1 MAGLTLTCGIVQI
14 KPKQANEQSAR
25 DTDCD
30 HILAPTEVNLVNAAE
45 TEGANSRRS
54 FCDAQ
59 PHSVSTPLCH
69 RATNVVA
76 LLQPSARS
84 DSGMGQ
90 VTGLQFVIFTTSA
103 FLRRSMNAMDVRSG
117 PPSAERQ
124 VTEPFAQVIEPSR
137 QI

>member
-1 MAGLTLTCGIVQI
+1 VAASTLTCGIVQI

-30 HILAPTEVNLVNAAE
+30 HILAPTELNLLNACDK
-45 TEGANSRRS
+45 GASSRRS

-59 PHSVSTPLCH
+59 PHSVSTPVCH

>member
-1 MAGLTLTCGIVQI
+1 VAGLTLTCGIVQI

-30 HILAPTEVNLVNAAE
+30 HILAPTELNLLNASDK
-45 TEGANSRRS
+45 GASSRRS

>member
-1 MAGLTLTCGIVQI
+1 
-14 KPKQANEQSAR
+14 
-25 DTDCD
+25 
-30 HILAPTEVNLVNAAE
+30 
-45 TEGANSRRS
+45 
-54 FCDAQ
+54 
-59 PHSVSTPLCH
+59 
-69 RATNVVA
+69 
-76 LLQPSARS
+76 
-84 DSGMGQ
+84 MGQ